1 MFILTSILLGFALAM
16 DAFSVSVVNGLNEP
30 NMKTRKKILIPL
42 VFAIFQF
49 LMPLIGFICVKALA
63 DKFKTFAN
71 ITPYIAFCLLLF
83 IGVKMIID
91 GCIKKDDDSEV
102 ITSFKMLLLQGIAT
116 SIDALSVGFAIESYS
131 YFEAI
136 ISCIIIG
143 VLTFGICIVGVLIGK
158 IVGNKLN
165 NKASILGG
173 IILIAIGIIILV
185 RGIMGW

>member
-1 MFILTSILLGFALAM
+1 MFILTSIFLGFALAM

-30 NMKTRKKILIPL
+30 NMKKSKKFLIPL
-42 VFAIFQF
+42 VFAMFQF

-63 DKFKTFAN
+63 DKFKTFAE
-71 ITPYIAFCLLLF
+71 ICPYIAFSLLLL
-83 IGVKMIID
+83 IGSKMIID
-91 GCIKKDDDSEV
+91 GCMKKDDSEEN
-102 ITSFKMLLLQGIAT
+102 ITSFKMLLIQGIAT

-143 VLTFGICIVGVLIGK
+143 VLTFAICVIGVFIGRK
-158 IVGNKLN
+158 IGDKLN

-173 IILIAIGIIILV
+173 CILIIIGAIILI
-185 RGIMGW
+185 RGVMGW

>member
-1 MFILTSILLGFALAM
+1 MFILTSIFLGFALAM

-30 NMKTRKKILIPL
+30 NMSKKKLIIIPL

-63 DKFKTFAN
+63 DKFKTFSD
-71 ITPYIAFCLLLF
+71 ICPYIAFILLLI
-83 IGVKMIID
+83 IGSKMIID
-91 GCIKKDDDSEV
+91 GFVKKNSDEET
-102 ITSFKMLLLQGIAT
+102 ITSFKVLLLQGIAT

-131 YFEAI
+131 YLEAI

-143 VLTFGICIVGVLIGK
+143 VLTFGICVSGVLIGK
-158 IVGNKLN
+158 KIGDKLN

-173 IILIAIGIIILV
+173 CILIIIGIIILI

>member
-30 NMKTRKKILIPL
+30 NMKKKKFILIPL

-63 DKFKTFAN
+63 DKFKTFAD
-71 ITPYIAFCLLLF
+71 ICPYIAFVLLLM
-83 IGVKMIID
+83 IGTKMIID
-91 GCIKKDDDSEV
+91 GCVKKDSEEGS
-102 ITSFKMLLLQGIAT
+102 ITSFKLLLVQGVAT
-116 SIDALSVGFAIESYS
+116 SIDALSVGFAIES
-131 YFEAI
+131 I

-143 VLTFGICIVGVLIGK
+143 VLTFGICIAGVLIGK
-158 IVGNKLN
+158 KIGDKLN

-173 IILIAIGIIILV
+173 IILIIIGIIILV

>member
-30 NMKTRKKILIPL
+30 NMKRSKFIIIPL
-42 VFAIFQF
+42 IFAIFQF

-63 DKFKTFAN
+63 DNFKTFSDYC
-71 ITPYIAFCLLLF
+71 PYIAFVLLLI
-83 IGVKMIID
+83 IGSKMIID
-91 GCIKKDDDSEV
+91 GCKKDSSEESS
-102 ITSFKMLLLQGIAT
+102 ITSFKMLIVQGIAT

-131 YFEAI
+131 YLEAV
-136 ISCIIIG
+136 ISCVIIG
-143 VLTFGICIVGVLIGK
+143 VLTFGICVAGVLIGK
-158 IVGNKLN
+158 KIGDKLN

-173 IILIAIGIIILV
+173 CILIIIGIIILV